1 MHWSKS
7 VHINFSVA
15 KSVPDFS
22 FSPWM
27 QMWSITVKKWNTSR
41 RKSAMTFSKVWF
53 HFKTNLESWVKGVR
67 KQVDSQAC
75 SRFNIRVHTYYN
87 RKATGDQVFQLF
99 LFYTCWAMWLNRSS
113 LTVNILISEIQNC
126 KLFKFPFITGDGFG
140 CRVETQKP
148 SSVVLLCLKYLWEN
162 GAISLAVREFRGL
175 AVVGVLVEVVR
186 DWWNRRFSVLL
197 NAVQSAGCSRPV
209 TWHREKCGW
218 ACWSISVFLL
228 FLYWPEQLCENAC
241 TDPQTESASEK
252 CAVSAEIFNFN

>member
-15 KSVPDFS
+15 KSVPDFN

-113 LTVNILISEIQNC
+113 LTDLRDPEIQNC

>member
-15 KSVPDFS
+15 KSVLDFS

-113 LTVNILISEIQNC
+113 LTVNILISAIQRSRTANC
-126 KLFKFPFITGDGFG
+126 SSFRSSQETGLGVGLKHRSPPALFF
-140 CRVETQKP
+140 CV
-148 SSVVLLCLKYLWEN
+148 
-162 GAISLAVREFRGL
+162 
-175 AVVGVLVEVVR
+175 
-186 DWWNRRFSVLL
+186 
-197 NAVQSAGCSRPV
+197 
-209 TWHREKCGW
+209 
-218 ACWSISVFLL
+218 WSICGKMGL
-228 FLYWPEQLCENAC
+228 FL
-241 TDPQTESASEK
+241 
-252 CAVSAEIFNFN
+252 

>member
-113 LTVNILISEIQNC
+113 LTDLRDPEIQNC
-126 KLFKFPFITGDGFG
+126 KLFKFPFG
-140 CRVETQKP
+140 CRVWVSGWNTEALQRCSFVFEVSVGKWGYF
-148 SSVVLLCLKYLWEN
+148 SS
-162 GAISLAVREFRGL
+162 GQR
-175 AVVGVLVEVVR
+175 
-186 DWWNRRFSVLL
+186 
-197 NAVQSAGCSRPV
+197 VQRAGCCRTAGGGGERLV
-209 TWHREKCGW
+209 K
-218 ACWSISVFLL
+218 
-228 FLYWPEQLCENAC
+228 Q
-241 TDPQTESASEK
+241 
-252 CAVSAEIFNFN
+252 EI

>member
-113 LTVNILISEIQNC
+113 LTDLRDPEIQNC

>member
-1 MHWSKS
+1 MHWSKR

-113 LTVNILISEIQNC
+113 LTDLCDPEIQNC

-228 FLYWPEQLCENAC
+228 FLYWPEQLCENAR